1 MSVPWI
7 TAFAILWL
15 LVMLLGFSVVGVM
28 RRAIAVLERA
38 ERQPTLDLGG
48 VKPLTRLPRFQLL
61 NDAGETVMSDQLLQ
75 ETTLLVFMEAGCKPC
90 RALARSLD
98 GADREVAGMPLVIVL
113 DDRGEVEEFALPA
126 DVPVFRQR
134 SGAVSRLFEST
145 VSPHAFVIDEAGV
158 VLDRLVPGSMADLE
172 LLARRQRTED
182 AASQRLRVG
191 RE

>member
-15 LVMLLGFSVVGVM
+15 VVTLLGFSVVGMM

-61 NDAGETVMSDQLLQ
+61 NDAGETVMSDQLLR

-113 DDRGEVEEFALPA
+113 DDRGEVEEFALP
-126 DVPVFRQR
+126 QTSR
-134 SGAVSRLFEST
+134 SSASAAERCRGSSRARSRPTPSLSTRRASCST
-145 VSPHAFVIDEAGV
+145 VSFRARWLTLSCWLAGNG
-158 VLDRLVPGSMADLE
+158 PKT
-172 LLARRQRTED
+172 LLPK
-182 AASQRLRVG
+182 
-191 RE
+191 